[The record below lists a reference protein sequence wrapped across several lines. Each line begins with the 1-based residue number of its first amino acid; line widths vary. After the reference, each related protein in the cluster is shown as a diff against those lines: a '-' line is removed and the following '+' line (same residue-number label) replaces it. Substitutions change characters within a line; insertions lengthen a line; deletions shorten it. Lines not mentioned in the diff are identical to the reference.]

1 MDGEKQH
8 EKETFMLG
16 PSSEDDK
23 EQEVSNWH
31 QDEKMVFFSTKH

>member
-23 EQEVSNWH
+23 EQEVSN
-31 QDEKMVFFSTKH
+31 